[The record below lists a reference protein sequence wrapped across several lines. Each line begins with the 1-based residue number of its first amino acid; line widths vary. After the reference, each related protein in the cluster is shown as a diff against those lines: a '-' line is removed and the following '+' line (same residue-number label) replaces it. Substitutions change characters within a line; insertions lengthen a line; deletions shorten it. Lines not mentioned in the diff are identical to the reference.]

1 MAIGRVSGLMLK
13 SNLERQ
19 GVDLAF
25 ETDLLY
31 LDVNNQRLGVR
42 TASPTADLDI
52 VGDALISGLLTVG
65 TETVTGNISIA
76 GNTISSVDLNGNIAI
91 TPDGTGKVLIGTTTD
106 AGNYMLQVEG
116 NIRATGDII
125 ANGNITLGNANTDNI
140 TVIAD
145 FTSDLI
151 PDVDD
156 TYTLGEDGKRWLAT
170 LSTISSGTDQNL
182 VLDPQGTGLV
192 LVSGDMV
199 VTGTLTAGNLKLDTN
214 TISSTDTD
222 GNIAIIPD
230 GTGKVLIGTDTDAGD
245 YMLQVEGNIRAT
257 GDIIANGNIVLGNA
271 DTDNISVG
279 ADFTSDLIPNADD
292 TYRLGKDGKRWQAT
306 FSSIK
311 SGTDQDLVID
321 PQGTG
326 KVVIADET
334 KISIG
339 GGSTGYVLTTNGT
352 GVLTW
357 SPVTGGGGLVNGNS
371 IPLGAPTDGDLVSP
385 GATNDWTTSTTVT
398 DALDDLNEILLNV
411 ARGTYVGNVN
421 FTANTVSG
429 PSPLTVQFTAT
440 YTGTP
445 TSFLWD
451 FGDGTTSTTGPVVS
465 KTFSNTAGGQFDVQ
479 VTVSNSSGSGAGSSD
494 SKLRDNYITLYTPNP
509 IASFTLNKTTVDTGS
524 TVQLTNTSQFADSYV
539 IYWGDGTT
547 STVSSNSDAGGVGGG
562 PISKTYTVTGSADTR
577 YQPYIVATSSTAG
590 VTPVSNT
597 SATQN
602 VFVYKTHTPAYTFT
616 TLTGNNQY
624 TNDPDGF
631 DVTFTNTTAAGLGA
645 ASTFSGNRYEWT
657 WGDGTTTSVN
667 AGSGSAGD
675 RSVAI
680 TKRFSLTN
688 PAVQQTFTVTLKVY
702 NGHSTSPFSST
713 TQTVTVNP
721 DPQAVFTGQMVT
733 TSDRTGDTVR
743 TGYLGT
749 DLNGVN
755 RAIATFTNSSLN
767 TNSYKWTWGDTTD
780 SGTITTGA
788 GTPGGGAIT
797 KEYTSTGNFTVS
809 LLATG
814 TYSESA
820 SDDTRTQTN
829 YITINAIPAPPAGL
843 STKALSMSTTSVG
856 TNPFLAASATDNS
869 GGNIPAAGTAVTRYV
884 SGTVTTNTVADV
896 YDAYTG
902 TLAAEIN
909 GSADGSKAF
918 TSSNDAGTY
927 TSLVITQDRDA
938 NAAFP
943 SSYPSNFYKV
953 FSAYQ
958 TKSLAA
964 LSTGYNDMRMTHTTT
979 GNTNRVGFVKD
990 DLTLAPTVDLSSATL
1005 TTGTSGTLRYI
1016 SGIPYFNTG
1025 SPTVSLTGAKIYDWI
1040 GQAYQNTTTPF
1051 QIEPDANV
1059 ESTSGNVIASQT
1071 KTYANLDGST
1081 SFLSSGIPKA
1091 NTGKTSASAYT
1102 IGTQSISVAPA
1113 GVAAAQT
1120 IKFRATNVNGAGSY
1134 ATFSKNIQVF
1144 TATPSGFVEDSIPV
1158 SVSLGATH
1166 TDVAKRIYISGA
1178 SGATPAYNSATNYYT
1193 SGLFTGAITVAG
1205 TDEAIVRWNQ
1215 LKHFAVD
1222 LSSYL
1227 PVGPNLATGR
1237 SGTQYFRGAFRRTN
1251 VASFNV
1257 TITGKISGFYIAA
1270 PGTGIDTASSQNG
1283 WLNANLQYAGAGVPG
1298 ANTAGGGN
1306 GSNGCALTG
1315 ADKIPTGTVI
1325 SGTTY
1330 RLTLGSENL
1339 SNATGNQLLFSIA
1352 LAAGDYITSLSF
1364 S

>member
-13 SNLERQ
+13 PNLERQ

-31 LDVNNQRLGVR
+31 LDVNNQRVGVK
-42 TASPTADLDI
+42 TSSPTVDFD
-52 VGDALISGLLTVG
+52 VDGDAKVTGTLTVL
-65 TETVTGNISIA
+65 TELVSGNISLA
-76 GNTISSVDLNGNIAI
+76 GNTLSSIDPNGNIAI

-106 AGNYMLQVEG
+106 AGNYMLQVAG
-116 NIRATGDII
+116 SIRATGDII
-125 ANGNITLGNANTDNI
+125 ANGNIVLGNANTDSI
-140 TVIAD
+140 TVEAD
-145 FTSDLI
+145 FTSNLI

-156 TYTLGEDGKRWLAT
+156 TYTLGQDSKRWQAT
-170 LSTISSGTDQNL
+170 LSTVKSGTDQNL

-192 LVSGDMV
+192 LVSGDMT
-199 VTGTLTAGNLKLDTN
+199 VTGTLIAGNLELDTN
-214 TISSTDTD
+214 TISSTNTD
-222 GNIAIIPD
+222 GNIILKPN
-230 GTGKVLIGTDTDAGD
+230 GVGKVLIGTTTDAGD

-257 GDIIANGNIVLGNA
+257 GDIVANGNIVLGNA
-271 DTDNISVG
+271 DTDSISVG

-292 TYRLGKDGKRWQAT
+292 TYKLGNDSKRWQAT

-311 SGTDQDLVID
+311 SGTDQDLVLD

-326 KVVIADET
+326 QVVIADET
-334 KISIG
+334 KINIG
-339 GGSTGYVLTTNGT
+339 GGSTGYVLTTNGS
-352 GVLTW
+352 GALTW

-371 IPLGAPTDGDLVSP
+371 IPLGAPTDSDLVSP

-398 DALDDLNEILLNV
+398 DALDDLNEIMLNV

-421 FTANTVSG
+421 FTGNTLSG

-445 TSFLWD
+445 TAYLWD

-465 KTFSNTAGGQFDVQ
+465 KTFTNTAGGQFDVQ
-479 VTVSNSSGSGAGSSD
+479 VTVSNVNGSGAGSSD
-494 SKLRDNYITLYTPNP
+494 VKLRDNYITLYTPNP
-509 IASFTLNKTTVDTGS
+509 IASFTLNDS
-524 TVQLTNTSQFADSYV
+524 TLDDGASVQLTNTSQYADSYV

-547 STVSSNSDAGGVGGG
+547 SAVSSNGDLGGVGGG
-562 PISKTYTVTGSADTR
+562 AISHTYTVTGSADTR
-577 YQPYIVATSSTAG
+577 YQPYIKAISSTAG
-590 VTPVSNT
+590 VTPVEST

-602 VFVYKTHTPAYTFT
+602 VFVFKTHTPAYTYT

-733 TSDRTGDTVR
+733 TSDRTGDSVR
-743 TGYLGT
+743 VGYLGT

-755 RAIATFTNSSLN
+755 RAIATFTNTSLN
-767 TNSYKWTWGDTTD
+767 TDEYKWTWGDTTD
-780 SGTITTGA
+780 SGVLTSGL

-797 KEYTSTGNFTVS
+797 KEYLSTGNFTVS

-814 TYSESA
+814 DYSESA
-820 SDDTRTQTN
+820 SDDTKTQTN
-829 YITINAIPAPPAGL
+829 YITINAVPAAPAGL
-843 STKALSMSTTSVG
+843 STKTLSLSTTSVG
-856 TNPFLAASATDNS
+856 TSPYLAALATDNS
-869 GGNIPAAGTAVTRYV
+869 GGNAPSAGTSVTRLV

-896 YDAYTG
+896 YNAYTG
-902 TLAAEIN
+902 TLEAEVN
-909 GSADGSKAF
+909 GSTNGSKAF
-918 TSSNDAGTY
+918 TSGSDAGTY
-927 TSLVITQDRDA
+927 TGLVITQDRDA

-943 SSYPSNFYKV
+943 GTYPSNFYKV

-958 TKSLAA
+958 SKSV
-964 LSTGYNDMRMTHTTT
+964 SSVGVGYSDMRLTHTTT

-990 DLTLAPTVDLSSATL
+990 DVTLTPTVDLASATL
-1005 TTGTSGTLRYI
+1005 SEGTAGSYRYI
-1016 SGIPYFNTG
+1016 SGIPYYNTG
-1025 SPTVSLTGAKIYDWI
+1025 SPAVSLAGAKIYDWI
-1040 GQAYQNTTTPF
+1040 GQTYQNTSTPF
-1051 QIEPDANV
+1051 QIEPGTNA
-1059 ESTSGNVIASQT
+1059 ESTTGNVIASQT
-1071 KTYANLDGST
+1071 KTYANLDGAT
-1081 SFLSSGIPKA
+1081 SFLSSGVPKA
-1091 NTGKTSASAYT
+1091 DTGKNSSSAYT
-1102 IGTQSISVAPA
+1102 IGSQSISVAPA
-1113 GVAAAQT
+1113 GVAAVQN
-1120 IKFRATNVNGAGSY
+1120 IKFRATNVNGAGGY
-1134 ATFSKNIQVF
+1134 ATFSKNIQVY

-1158 SVSLGATH
+1158 SASLGATY
-1166 TDVAKRIYISGA
+1166 TDVGKRIYISGA

-1193 SGLFTGAITVAG
+1193 SGLFTGAIAVAG

-1227 PVGPNLATGR
+1227 PVGPDLATGR
-1237 SGTQYFRGAFRRTN
+1237 SGTQYLRGAFRRTN

-1270 PGTGIDTASSQNG
+1270 PGTAVDDASSLNG
-1283 WLNANLQYAGAGVPG
+1283 WLNASLQYAGAGVPG
-1298 ANTAGGGN
+1298 ADTAGGGN

-1352 LAAGDYITSLSF
+1352 LAPGDYITSVSF